1 MSGLAVRQYVRRD
14 LALTCLETGVTCLE
28 TGVALADH
36 EHLATTANDLAVTVT
51 GLGRLQGVEDFH
63 GETLR
68 VVEARKRG
76 IVAMQGLAGNGF
88 CCCRCGAQKSKAEAL
103 KMA

>member
-1 MSGLAVRQYVRRD
+1 
-14 LALTCLETGVTCLE
+14 
-28 TGVALADH
+28 
-36 EHLATTANDLAVTVT
+36 
-51 GLGRLQGVEDFH
+51 
-63 GETLR
+63 LR